1 MSVTTWWS
9 AYGDASNQKLS
20 YRRVTAWA
28 ARPVSGNVVHCCKTT
43 KNACEEA
50 CNRRITFRSFEVI
63 GIGAIAVDRTRD
75 LDCLSVFHWN
85 CCAVSEILAVISPCV
100 CLSLESRCSVETA
113 ERIELVWV
121 LHPSTYPSPVLEE
134 NSGIHRNKGTSICYC
149 AKLWIS
155 KISRSHIDRQTRN
168 VFYRISSRKA
178 DAQRVIVSQL
188 CWQYLRAPTLDRCS
202 LSQ

>member
-9 AYGDASNQKLS
+9 AYGDASRPNQKLS
-20 YRRVTAWA
+20 YRRVTAW

-43 KNACEEA
+43 KNACEGA

-100 CLSLESRCSVETA
+100 CLSLTSRCSVETA

-121 LHPSTYPSPVLEE
+121 LHLFTYPSPVLEE
-134 NSGIHRNKGTSICYC
+134 NSGIPRNKGTSICYC

-155 KISRSHIDRQTRN
+155 KILASYRSSN
-168 VFYRISSRKA
+168 SK
-178 DAQRVIVSQL
+178 RV
-188 CWQYLRAPTLDRCS
+188 
-202 LSQ
+202 LSN